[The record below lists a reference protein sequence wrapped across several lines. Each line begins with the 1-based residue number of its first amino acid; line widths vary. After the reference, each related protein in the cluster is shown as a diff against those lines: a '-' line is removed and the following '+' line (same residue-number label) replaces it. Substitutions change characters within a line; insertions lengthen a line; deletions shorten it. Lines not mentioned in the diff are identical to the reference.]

1 MMQAPELEP
10 LDPDLTVPGYK
21 DNDRLNEAMVS
32 PLCTEPQNFCM
43 TQTGSCGKLDF
54 FC

>member
-32 PLCTEPQNFCM
+32 PSAPNHRTFA
-43 TQTGSCGKLDF
+43 
-54 FC
+54 